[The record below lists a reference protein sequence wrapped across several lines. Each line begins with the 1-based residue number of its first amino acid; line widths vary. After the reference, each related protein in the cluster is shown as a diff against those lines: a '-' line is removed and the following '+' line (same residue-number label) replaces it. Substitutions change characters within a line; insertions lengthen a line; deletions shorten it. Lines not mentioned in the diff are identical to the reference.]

1 MTQMCTNWKGERKRE
16 RENLRGPA
24 EKKIRE
30 SPIKDYKYKLDEK
43 NEKTKKR
50 DFFFCLSSYLKI
62 KNLCSAYS
70 PISLGEVKE

>member
-1 MTQMCTNWKGERKRE
+1 MCTNWKGERKRE
-16 RENLRGPA
+16 RENLRGTA

-43 NEKTKKR
+43 EGLFLLPVVIPYYR
-50 DFFFCLSSYLKI
+50 I

-70 PISLGEVKE
+70 SLSLGEVKE